1 MAEKTLPSIILPS
14 NIFSCLMVS
23 LHMILGRF
31 HSCHRQLFF
40 HSSKGSKL
48 NFVFYIMAKSHV
60 SEPLPCFP
68 AVVYHF
74 SWHFLS
80 LIISGTA
87 CLLFHVATRNSPLS
101 SWSLKQ
107 GCYWSWHVVSL
118 LQVGGGGGSSWQVL
132 VAKEWVRWYC
142 KIVLGSNPKQFYPNP
157 HKQPSKSMFWMFLS
171 LRKCT
176 GEATII
182 QL

>member
-1 MAEKTLPSIILPS
+1 MAEGTIPS
-14 NIFSCLMVS
+14 NIFSSNIFFFLMIS
-23 LHMILGRF
+23 LHTMLGSLY
-31 HSCHRQLFF
+31 SCHRILSFLFRLEAQLCLFYYG
-40 HSSKGSKL
+40 SSE
-48 NFVFYIMAKSHV
+48 KSHV
-60 SEPLPCFP
+60 SEPLACFP
-68 AVVYHF
+68 AVVHHF

-107 GCYWSWHVVSL
+107 GCCWSWHVTSL
-118 LQVGGGGGSSWQVL
+118 LQVGRGSFWQVL
-132 VAKEWVRWYC
+132 VAKEWVRWCC
-142 KIVLGSNPKQFYPNP
+142 KIVLGSNPKQCYPSP
-157 HKQPSKSMFWMFLS
+157 HKKPSKSIFLCS
-171 LRKCT
+171 KKCT